1 MLRIYLVNTMNYFGI
16 FIRILVVYV
25 ILIIA
30 LRILGKRE
38 VGELSLF
45 DLVILLII
53 ADIASIGIDNP
64 DFAFGSYFCVAC
76 LVLFQRIIS
85 IILIRY
91 AKLRSVMDGS
101 SRIIVL
107 DGKLSI
113 KNMKKERYTIDDLIA
128 QMRLEHIMDIDEI
141 KLAILETNGTLSIF
155 RNSQFETIKLPIITS
170 GIIQEEPLIVFG
182 ISKNEFINLLSRI
195 GINYKKVLYCSISK
209 ESLCFYFSSKKDKE
223 LTCHKVSWKEL
234 T

>member
-1 MLRIYLVNTMNYFGI
+1 MNYFGI
-16 FIRILVVYV
+16 FIRIFVIYV

-53 ADIASIGIDNP
+53 ADVASIGIDNP
-64 DFAFGSYFCVAC
+64 EFALGSYFCVGC

-91 AKLRSVMDGS
+91 AKLRSVMDGT

-107 DGKLSI
+107 DAKLYI
-113 KNMKKERYTIDDLIA
+113 NNMKKERYTIDDLIA

-155 RNSQFETIKLPIITS
+155 RYSQFDMIKLPIITS
-170 GIIQEEPLIVFG
+170 GNISEEALIVFG
-182 ISKNEFINLLSRI
+182 ISKEEFINLLNRM
-195 GINYKKVLYCSISK
+195 GINYKKVLYCSISN
-209 ESLCFYFSSKKDKE
+209 ECLCFYFSSKKDKE
-223 LTCHKVSWKEL
+223 LKYHKVSWKEL
-234 T
+234 M

>member
-1 MLRIYLVNTMNYFGI
+1 MVI
-16 FIRILVVYV
+16 YV

-64 DFAFGSYFCVAC
+64 EFAIGSYFCVGC

-91 AKLRSVMDGS
+91 AKLRSIMDGT

-107 DGKLSI
+107 DGKLHI
-113 KNMKKERYTIDDLIA
+113 KNMKKERYTIDDLIS

-141 KLAILETNGTLSIF
+141 KLAILETNGILSVF
-155 RNSQFETIKLPIITS
+155 RYSQFDTIKLPIITS
-170 GIIQEEPLIVFG
+170 GIIQEEALIVFG
-182 ISKNEFINLLSRI
+182 ITKEEFINLLNRM
-195 GINYKKVLYCSISK
+195 GINYKKVLYCSISM
-209 ESLCFYFSSKKDKE
+209 EYLCFYFSSKKDKE
-223 LTCHKVSWKEL
+223 LMNHKVSWKEL
-234 T
+234 M